1 LIVRTNLQSTYVYR
15 SIEREEDLELA
26 GMLGPLVGSWGLM
39 GMRDKKRN
47 QRRVLSRHSD
57 GPKTGEEKDFPVA
70 CFPLNQIK
78 EPENMAHTPRLLR
91 KSDAKGSRVRLR
103 TLR

>member
-1 LIVRTNLQSTYVYR
+1 
-15 SIEREEDLELA
+15 
-26 GMLGPLVGSWGLM
+26 M

-47 QRRVLSRHSD
+47 QRSMLSRHSD

-78 EPENMAHTPRLLR
+78 EPENMATILYIRHIPHGFYENQMQRE
-91 KSDAKGSRVRLR
+91 AVCV
-103 TLR
+103 